1 MKCRCIK
8 SFTNVA
14 VEILRV
20 TELLSSDSEDTGRIN
35 QYESFH
41 DCSIRLWEKEI
52 AERERKQA
60 E

>member
-20 TELLSSDSEDTGRIN
+20 TELLSSDSEDTGRIKN

-41 DCSIRLWEKEI
+41 DCSIRLWEKERDS
-52 AERERKQA
+52 AE
-60 E
+60 